1 MGFWENFWL
10 FTPPLILVLVGL
22 AFFLKTAPDKERR

>member
-10 FTPPLILVLVGL
+10 FTPPVVLVLAGIL
-22 AFFLKTAPDKERR
+22 FFLKTSPKRERP